1 MSLLKVNEIQ
11 NISGN
16 PDVTNAGIVKEYALL
31 QDQKSAGTYGGQPP
45 NQSAYNER
53 DLNTEVFDTGNFVSL
68 SSNDFTLIAGTYFIH
83 AMVTAHRTNQ
93 TKCLIFNVTD
103 GTTLAYSQTAYCSDG
118 SYGNQAI
125 NMMARTTITGSKAF
139 DIRMRVNEAASNGYG
154 FAAGHDTEIY
164 TQVFITKE
172 A

>member
-11 NISGN
+11 TTSGD
-16 PDVTNAGIVKEYALL
+16 PDVINAGIVKQYALL
-31 QDQKSAGTYGGQPP
+31 QDQKSQGTYGGQPP
-45 NQSAYNER
+45 NQTAYNER

-125 NMMARTTITGSKAF
+125 NMMARTTITASKAF